1 MCCHRSPH
9 ARHWLFGISGA
20 ALLADPDSVR
30 IARLRH
36 ACEDMSFF
44 AGPLGIIHRMKAA
57 PIPEHDQ
64 QRLQALRDLLILDTP
79 AEERFDKIV
88 AFAAGEFDM
97 PIALISLV
105 DENRQW
111 FKAKVGL
118 AACETSRDISFCG
131 HALESSD
138 VLIVPDTHEDERF
151 KDNPLVTGAP
161 LIRFY
166 AGAPLVLPSGHV
178 AGTLCLIDQ
187 RPRSLDPLDLSILCA
202 LRDLVLD
209 ELVGEHR
216 GA

>member
-1 MCCHRSPH
+1 
-9 ARHWLFGISGA
+9 
-20 ALLADPDSVR
+20 
-30 IARLRH
+30 
-36 ACEDMSFF
+36 
-44 AGPLGIIHRMKAA
+44 MKAA
-57 PIPEHDQ
+57 PIPANDQ

-79 AEERFDKIV
+79 AEERFDKLV

-118 AACETSRDISFCG
+118 TTCETSRDISFCA
-131 HALESSD
+131 HALESPD
-138 VLIVPDTHEDERF
+138 FLIVPDTRADERF
-151 KDNPLVTGAP
+151 KDNPQVTGDP
-161 LIRFY
+161 LMRFY

-187 RPRSLDPLDLSILCA
+187 KPRQLDPLDLSILGA
-202 LRDLVLD
+202 LRDLALN
-209 ELVGEHR
+209 ELVREHR